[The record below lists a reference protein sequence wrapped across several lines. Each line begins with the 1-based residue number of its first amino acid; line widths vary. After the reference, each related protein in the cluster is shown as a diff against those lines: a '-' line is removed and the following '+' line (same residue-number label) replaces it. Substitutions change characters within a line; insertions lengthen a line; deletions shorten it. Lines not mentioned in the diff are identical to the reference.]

1 MWGTNPFYGV
11 KCDIFSLGVL
21 LFNLVT
27 KKIGFYKSKDDPYYI
42 KIINGENNNY
52 SEYWDIIKNGID
64 NFEKLSENFKKL
76 YISMVAYNPDNRPT
90 IEEILK
96 SDWLKEINNL
106 TSQENDNLEKEVKN
120 ELNKIYE
127 EIQED
132 NGLNIVEGLNFLGY
146 ETRCKKEGIFK
157 NKNIKPKKFQNNRL
171 NINPFIKINGE
182 LDEVDFMN
190 CLGNEILI
198 EIKGSNIQRTNK
210 KDLKYDF
217 IIEKKEE
224 SKQEEEEEN
233 EEEAE
238 EEKEIMEC
246 KMEIELF
253 EFEKGGY
260 ILEFLRTEGDIQK
273 FYDYFF
279 KIKEIIK
286 KMIKNCS

>member
-1 MWGTNPFYGV
+1 
-11 KCDIFSLGVL
+11 
-21 LFNLVT
+21 
-27 KKIGFYKSKDDPYYI
+27 
-42 KIINGENNNY
+42 
-52 SEYWDIIKNGID
+52 
-64 NFEKLSENFKKL
+64 
-76 YISMVAYNPDNRPT
+76 
-90 IEEILK
+90 
-96 SDWLKEINNL
+96 
-106 TSQENDNLEKEVKN
+106 
-120 ELNKIYE
+120 
-127 EIQED
+127 
-132 NGLNIVEGLNFLGY
+132 
-146 ETRCKKEGIFK
+146 
-157 NKNIKPKKFQNNRL
+157 
-171 NINPFIKINGE
+171 
-182 LDEVDFMN
+182 MN